1 MNGRKFSVILAYAVA
16 TFMILAAIAVFMG
29 ALQSVRDEWR
39 VPLSVVFLLMGI
51 YRILVT
57 RMQQAR
63 RAEENDE

>member
-16 TFMILAAIAVFMG
+16 TFMILWAIAVFTG

-63 RAEENDE
+63 RAEGSDE